1 MYRTS
6 GGWRALL
13 QGCAENGSAAG
24 KLTMIIDH
32 GNVPAMAP
40 PLPESIS
47 VSKFK
52 ATCLAVLEEVRRSGR
67 SILITKRGVPIAE
80 LVPPTAATRGTG
92 WMGSMAGTCEIVGDI
107 IAPVMDPD
115 DWDALRE

>member
-1 MYRTS
+1 MIVDYS
-6 GGWRALL
+6 
-13 QGCAENGSAAG
+13 NFSAMTAQ
-24 KLTMIIDH
+24 
-32 GNVPAMAP
+32 
-40 PLPESIS
+40 LPESIS

-52 ATCLAVLEEVRRSGR
+52 ATCLAVMEEVRRSGR

-80 LVPPTAATRGTG
+80 LVPPPAATRGSS

-107 IAPVMDPD
+107 VGPFMDPD